1 MRLPSLLLCLFLCS
15 PLLAADTGAEAG
27 AEPAPE
33 TTPSA
38 PATPEANA
46 ASAAD
51 SSDSDLYWQSQ
62 DWQDAGQAKQV
73 GDQVTL
79 LHKSN
84 QGYRLGLAL
93 LLPDWQQVADLLPL
107 SRSLN
112 DQGFDTL
119 IMLPSPHQ
127 LALDPNDEK
136 DQPAIEAFRELWQ
149 RKLTSLQEN
158 SGDSSGY
165 QLMIAAGS
173 SATWL
178 SGLLS
183 TEALAPPDALVL
195 VDAFYPAQDA
205 NEILAHEIASTPF
218 PILDLYRE
226 HQVSWLDLAA
236 KARRLE
242 VERNSKL
249 DWRQIPLSDSDE
261 RDDQVAGWLRH
272 LGWK

>member
-1 MRLPSLLLCLFLCS
+1 MRLPSLLLCLLLCA
-15 PLLAADTGAEAG
+15 PLLAAETG
-27 AEPAPE
+27 AEPAP
-33 TTPSA
+33 A
-38 PATPEANA
+38 PEATQSEPAIPEANA

-173 SATWL
+173 SAAWL

-249 DWRQIPLSDSDE
+249 DWRQIPLSDPDE
-261 RDDQVAGWLRH
+261 RDDQLAGWLHH

>member
-1 MRLPSLLLCLFLCS
+1 MRLLWLLLWLIIPS
-15 PLLAADTGAEAG
+15 GLLAAE
-27 AEPAPE
+27 EPAP
-33 TTPSA
+33 
-38 PATPEANA
+38 
-46 ASAAD
+46 AD
-51 SSDSDLYWQSQ
+51 QPDDQLYWQTQ
-62 DWQDAGQAKQV
+62 DWQDAGQAKQI

-79 LHKSN
+79 LHKSD

-127 LALDPNDEK
+127 LTLDPNDEK
-136 DQPAIEAFRELWQ
+136 DQPAIDAFRELWQ

-173 SATWL
+173 SAAWL

-195 VDAFYPAQDA
+195 VDAFYPAHAASSIPDLKIQ
-205 NEILAHEIASTPF
+205 NIL
-218 PILDLYRE
+218 
-226 HQVSWLDLAA
+226 
-236 KARRLE
+236 
-242 VERNSKL
+242 N
-249 DWRQIPLSDSDE
+249 
-261 RDDQVAGWLRH
+261 
-272 LGWK
+272 